1 MAKTRHF
8 QPKSNR
14 KRKSDFG
21 QVTPSHGP
29 HQRCVPNKTS
39 ITLLFSLFY
48 GACYLCLKH
57 AILSIFFQ
65 QRNKEVIVYPD
76 DSNKPPLGDGLNKR
90 AQVTLDK
97 VWPMDKTKK
106 EPIVS
111 PGKLADLNYED
122 KLQRACN
129 KLGAKF
135 VEYRPETGSWVF
147 KVEHF
152 SKYGLDDDSDE
163 ENVVTAAKDL
173 SNKKLKTSL
182 APQTT
187 AGEFLSN
194 EGL

>member
-1 MAKTRHF
+1 M
-8 QPKSNR
+8 
-14 KRKSDFG
+14 
-21 QVTPSHGP
+21 
-29 HQRCVPNKTS
+29 
-39 ITLLFSLFY
+39 
-48 GACYLCLKH
+48 
-57 AILSIFFQ
+57 
-65 QRNKEVIVYPD
+65 IVYPD